1 MTPSLGFDAAT
12 LALAAGGLVG
22 SAMRLLVNKDQP
34 TLSRQSVVD
43 LVTGGLVGI
52 FVPAVYAFP
61 DGWTLAQQAAAVALI
76 AYFCSDLVTHTLR
89 RIVPGALPVPKHR
102 RAEDP
107 PPPAAKPPP
116 SP

>member
-61 DGWTLAQQAAAVALI
+61 DGWTLAQQAAAVALL
-76 AYFCSDLVTHTLR
+76 AYFCADLVTHTLR
-89 RIVPGALPVPKHR
+89 RIVPGALPVAQDR
-102 RAEDP
+102 RSNDRS
-107 PPPAAKPPP
+107 PPPAGP